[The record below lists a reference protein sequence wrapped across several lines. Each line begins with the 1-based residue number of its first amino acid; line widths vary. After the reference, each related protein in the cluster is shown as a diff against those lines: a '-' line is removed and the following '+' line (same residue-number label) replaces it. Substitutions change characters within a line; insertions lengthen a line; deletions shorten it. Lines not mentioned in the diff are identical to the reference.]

1 MQYKTQQPYCTRF
14 LGFTLGIDNGIFLL
28 ITQKSKHASEEG
40 SSNNLPYPKTVQ
52 LPNIIE
58 RFMASLG
65 NLIGIL
71 STQDDSD
78 YDKYH

>member
-1 MQYKTQQPYCTRF
+1 MGPTKKMQNAHNAQTSSPKRT
-14 LGFTLGIDNGIFLL
+14 L

-58 RFMASLG
+58 RFMPSLG

-78 YDKYH
+78 YEKY